1 MWACVSVL
9 PVLLLL
15 PTAFKSVLGFKEP
28 SGFWTPLD
36 VMTSVARLMF
46 MSSSQ
51 FHTFRKFWTFKSIFD
66 KQFYLGDLIDIQI
79 KQWSEKMVSSLFN
92 LQVMLIRKILFLI
105 LGG

>member
-1 MWACVSVL
+1 MGACVSVL
-9 PVLLLL
+9 TVLLPLH
-15 PTAFKSVLGFKEP
+15 TACYSMLGFKEL
-28 SGFWTPLD
+28 SGFWSPLD
-36 VMTSVARLMF
+36 VMTSAVRLMF

-51 FHTFRKFWTFKSIFD
+51 FCTVRKFCTSKSIFD

-79 KQWSEKMVSSLFN
+79 KQWSEKMVCSSFN